1 LTAGFDQFSL
11 FRESGAQLLDLAL
24 LVRHLS
30 FQLNDIRVLSGGLAR
45 RPVCRNRLKRN
56 GKGENQNLARS
67 VKCFIVHICF
77 FRGQAQTQPGP
88 RAMEIYRCQKLKGK
102 DILPALSLDELMV
115 TKPLIHIAARQSDT
129 ENRTFA
135 EVTRDRDGSFH
146 SFQDVLDDRK
156 SQAGAAHRPGTGF
169 IDAVKPLEDTG

>member
-1 LTAGFDQFSL
+1 LTAGFDQLSL

-24 LVRHLS
+24 LLRHLS

-77 FRGQAQTQPGP
+77 FRGQAQTQPRPEGD
-88 RAMEIYRCQKLKGK
+88 GN
-102 DILPALSLDELMV
+102 LSLS
-115 TKPLIHIAARQSDT
+115 K
-129 ENRTFA
+129 A
-135 EVTRDRDGSFH
+135 EGEGYLACVI
-146 SFQDVLDDRK
+146 
-156 SQAGAAHRPGTGF
+156 P
-169 IDAVKPLEDTG
+169 